1 MQSDELKRR
10 ISAGRGDALAD
21 LVLRN
26 ARIINVF
33 TDEIETADIAIS
45 GNSIV
50 GVGTYHGRKEV
61 DLHGKYVCP
70 GLIDGHIHIE
80 SSMLCGPAFEQAVL
94 PHGTTAVVTDPH
106 EISNVAGLEGLDFM
120 LETTKNLTLSVY
132 FMLPSC
138 VPATDLDESGAVL
151 NAEQLRPYYGD
162 PRVLGLAELMNAYGT
177 VRCDPKILQKI
188 RDCTEAGKIVDG
200 HAPLLSDKDLNAYI
214 AAGVQSDHEC
224 SNIEEAMEKLRR
236 GQYIMIREGTA
247 AKNMEALMPLFRE
260 PYCSRCMLVTDDKH
274 PGDLLDSGHIDSNIR
289 KAIRLGA
296 DPAVAV
302 KMATL
307 VPAQYFG
314 FKQRGAVAPG
324 YRADLVVVPDLES
337 FTVEQVYKNG
347 TLVAEHGKTL
357 KPAPLD
363 IDRVRFSHV
372 MDSFDLDEITLQD
385 LELRESGEQERVICL
400 NRGELLT
407 EEKIIPFQ
415 RHPGKAPGV
424 DPEHNIVKLAV
435 FERHHHSGHVGI
447 GFLGNFSLKCG
458 AVASS
463 IAHDSHN
470 LIVAGDNDT
479 DMMLAGNT
487 VRKNKGGLA
496 FVADG
501 QVVAELALPVAGL
514 MSTESAESVA
524 AKMQALNDA
533 LKAHGVAED
542 IGIFMTLAF
551 VSLPVIPKLRLNTY
565 GIIDVAQQ
573 KVVSWD
579 GTQTAQWLSL
589 RPQGA
594 GHLLTLQEFAGYG
607 PAELSTVSALLAGIC
622 QTALQTVADLD
633 TITAIEKD
641 QEVDFCICGRT
652 SLKRFE
658 ALLINNLL
666 THNFFLMLNNFSRN
680 ISLCK
685 VWSVESCNL
694 HSYILT
700 VSNELIVY
708 SNVSCEVYKNA
719 NLTACMNISY
729 ASTFHTLKT
738 TDLDV
743 LADCLNLLLEKFSNC
758 LL

>member
-1 MQSDELKRR
+1 MNTELLEALTILEEEKNISKDTMMDAIENSL
-10 ISAGRGDALAD
+10 ISACKNHFGTSDNIKVIMDRETCDYSVFAEKEVVEEVFDPALEISLEDAEKLD
-21 LVLRN
+21 SSLHLG
-26 ARIINVF
+26 
-33 TDEIETADIAIS
+33 DIAQIPVES
-45 GNSIV
+45 KSF
-50 GVGTYHGRKEV
+50 GR
-61 DLHGKYVCP
+61 
-70 GLIDGHIHIE
+70 I
-80 SSMLCGPAFEQAVL
+80 ATQNA
-94 PHGTTAVVTDPH
+94 
-106 EISNVAGLEGLDFM
+106 
-120 LETTKNLTLSVY
+120 KNL
-132 FMLPSC
+132 
-138 VPATDLDESGAVL
+138 
-151 NAEQLRPYYGD
+151 
-162 PRVLGLAELMNAYGT
+162 
-177 VRCDPKILQKI
+177 ILQKI

-324 YRADLVVVPDLES
+324 YRADLVVVSDLES

-573 KVVSWD
+573 KVV
-579 GTQTAQWLSL
+579 
-589 RPQGA
+589 
-594 GHLLTLQEFAGYG
+594 
-607 PAELSTVSALLAGIC
+607 PAV
-622 QTALQTVADLD
+622 
-633 TITAIEKD
+633 
-641 QEVDFCICGRT
+641 F
-652 SLKRFE
+652 
-658 ALLINNLL
+658 
-666 THNFFLMLNNFSRN
+666 
-680 ISLCK
+680 
-685 VWSVESCNL
+685 
-694 HSYILT
+694 
-700 VSNELIVY
+700 
-708 SNVSCEVYKNA
+708 
-719 NLTACMNISY
+719 
-729 ASTFHTLKT
+729 
-738 TDLDV
+738 
-743 LADCLNLLLEKFSNC
+743 
-758 LL
+758 

>member
-21 LVLRN
+21 LVLKN
-26 ARIINVF
+26 ARIVNVF
-33 TDEIETADIAIS
+33 TDEIDTADIAIS

-162 PRVLGLAELMNAYGT
+162 PRVLGLAELMNAYGA

-274 PGDLLDSGHIDSNIR
+274 PGDLLQGGHIDYIIR
-289 KAIRLGA
+289 KAIAAGV
-296 DPAVAV
+296 DPVVAV
-302 KMATL
+302 RMGTL
-307 VPAQYFG
+307 VPCQYFG
-314 FKQRGAVAPG
+314 LAHSGAVAPG
-324 YRADLVVVPDLES
+324 YTADLIVLSDLEK
-337 FTVEQVYKNG
+337 FTVEQVYKKG
-347 TLVAEHGKTL
+347 KLVAQQGRMLH
-357 KPAPLD
+357 PAALTVD
-363 IDRVRFSHV
+363 KARFARVF
-372 MDSFDLDEITLQD
+372 DSFNMDEITPEQLQ
-385 LELRESGEQERVICL
+385 LKQTGTRQRVICL
-400 NRGELLT
+400 TPHALLT
-407 EEKIIPFQ
+407 TEKIVPFCQ
-415 RHPGKAPGV
+415 HPGTAPGV
-424 DPEHNIVKLAV
+424 DVAQKIVKLAV
-435 FERHHHSGHVGI
+435 FERHHRSGHVGL
-447 GFLGNFSLKCG
+447 GFLGNYGLQCG

-470 LIVAGDNDT
+470 LIVAGTNDA
-479 DMMLAGNT
+479 DMVLAGNT

-496 FVADG
+496 FALNG
-501 QVVAELALPVAGL
+501 QVVGELPLPVAGL
-514 MSTESAESVA
+514 MSTESAESVEE
-524 AKMQALNDA
+524 KLQALKAA
-533 LKAHGVAED
+533 LKAHGISED
-542 IGIFMTLAF
+542 IDAFMTLAF

-565 GIIDVAQQ
+565 GIVDVEAQRI
-573 KVVSWD
+573 V
-579 GTQTAQWLSL
+579 
-589 RPQGA
+589 
-594 GHLLTLQEFAGYG
+594 
-607 PAELSTVSALLAGIC
+607 PAV
-622 QTALQTVADLD
+622 
-633 TITAIEKD
+633 
-641 QEVDFCICGRT
+641 F
-652 SLKRFE
+652 
-658 ALLINNLL
+658 
-666 THNFFLMLNNFSRN
+666 
-680 ISLCK
+680 
-685 VWSVESCNL
+685 
-694 HSYILT
+694 
-700 VSNELIVY
+700 
-708 SNVSCEVYKNA
+708 
-719 NLTACMNISY
+719 
-729 ASTFHTLKT
+729 
-738 TDLDV
+738 
-743 LADCLNLLLEKFSNC
+743 
-758 LL
+758 

>member
-21 LVLRN
+21 LVLKN
-26 ARIINVF
+26 ARIVNVF
-33 TDEIETADIAIS
+33 TDEIDTADIAIS

-80 SSMLCGPAFEQAVL
+80 SSMLCGQAFEQAVL

-274 PGDLLDSGHIDSNIR
+274 PGDLLQGGHIDYIIR
-289 KAIRLGA
+289 KAIAAGV
-296 DPAVAV
+296 DPVVAV
-302 KMATL
+302 RMGTL
-307 VPAQYFG
+307 VPCQYFG
-314 FKQRGAVAPG
+314 LAHSGAVAPG
-324 YRADLVVVPDLES
+324 YTADLIVLSDLEK
-337 FTVEQVYKNG
+337 FTVEQVYKKG
-347 TLVAEHGKTL
+347 KLVAQQGRMLH
-357 KPAPLD
+357 PAALTVD
-363 IDRVRFSHV
+363 KARFARVF
-372 MDSFDLDEITLQD
+372 DSFNMDEVTPEQLQ
-385 LELRESGEQERVICL
+385 LKQTGTRQRVICL
-400 NRGELLT
+400 TPHALLT
-407 EEKIIPFQ
+407 TEKIVPFCQ
-415 RHPGKAPGV
+415 HPGTAPGV
-424 DPEHNIVKLAV
+424 DVAQKIVKLAV
-435 FERHHHSGHVGI
+435 FERHHRSGHVGL
-447 GFLGNFSLKCG
+447 GFLGNYGLQCG

-470 LIVAGDNDT
+470 LIVAGTNDA
-479 DMMLAGNT
+479 DMVLAGNT

-496 FVADG
+496 FALNG
-501 QVVAELALPVAGL
+501 QVVGELPLPVAGL
-514 MSTESAESVA
+514 MSTESAESVEE
-524 AKMQALNDA
+524 KLQALKAA
-533 LKAHGVAED
+533 LKAHGISED
-542 IGIFMTLAF
+542 IDAFMTLAF

-565 GIIDVAQQ
+565 GIVDVDAQRI
-573 KVVSWD
+573 V
-579 GTQTAQWLSL
+579 
-589 RPQGA
+589 
-594 GHLLTLQEFAGYG
+594 
-607 PAELSTVSALLAGIC
+607 PAV
-622 QTALQTVADLD
+622 
-633 TITAIEKD
+633 
-641 QEVDFCICGRT
+641 F
-652 SLKRFE
+652 
-658 ALLINNLL
+658 
-666 THNFFLMLNNFSRN
+666 
-680 ISLCK
+680 
-685 VWSVESCNL
+685 
-694 HSYILT
+694 
-700 VSNELIVY
+700 
-708 SNVSCEVYKNA
+708 
-719 NLTACMNISY
+719 
-729 ASTFHTLKT
+729 
-738 TDLDV
+738 
-743 LADCLNLLLEKFSNC
+743 
-758 LL
+758 

>member
-21 LVLRN
+21 LVLKN

-33 TDEIETADIAIS
+33 TDEIDTADIAIS

-50 GVGTYHGRKEV
+50 GVGAYHGRKEV

-188 RDCTEAGKIVDG
+188 SDCTEAGKIVDG

-224 SNIEEAMEKLRR
+224 SNIEEAMEKLRL

-274 PGDLLDSGHIDSNIR
+274 PGDLLQGGHIDYIIR
-289 KAIRLGA
+289 KAIAAGV
-296 DPAVAV
+296 DPVVAV
-302 KMATL
+302 RMGTL
-307 VPAQYFG
+307 VPCQYFG
-314 FKQRGAVAPG
+314 LAHSGAVAPG
-324 YRADLVVVPDLES
+324 YTADLIVLSDLEQ
-337 FTVEQVYKNG
+337 FTVEQVYKKG
-347 TLVAEHGKTL
+347 KLVAQQGRMLH
-357 KPAPLD
+357 PAALTVD
-363 IDRVRFSHV
+363 KARFARVF
-372 MDSFDLDEITLQD
+372 DSFNMDEITPEQLQ
-385 LELRESGEQERVICL
+385 LKQTGTRQRVICL
-400 NRGELLT
+400 TPHALLT
-407 EEKIIPFQ
+407 TEKIVPFCQ
-415 RHPGKAPGV
+415 HPGTAPGV
-424 DPEHNIVKLAV
+424 DVAQKIVKLAV
-435 FERHHHSGHVGI
+435 FERHHRSGHVGL
-447 GFLGNFSLKCG
+447 GFLGNYGLQCG

-470 LIVAGDNDT
+470 LIVAGTNDA
-479 DMMLAGNT
+479 DMVLAGNT

-496 FVADG
+496 FALNG
-501 QVVAELALPVAGL
+501 QVVGELPLPVAGL
-514 MSTESAESVA
+514 MSTESAESVEE
-524 AKMQALNDA
+524 KLQALKAA
-533 LKAHGVAED
+533 LKAHGISED
-542 IGIFMTLAF
+542 IDAFMTLAF

-565 GIIDVAQQ
+565 GIVDVDAQRI
-573 KVVSWD
+573 V
-579 GTQTAQWLSL
+579 
-589 RPQGA
+589 
-594 GHLLTLQEFAGYG
+594 
-607 PAELSTVSALLAGIC
+607 PAV
-622 QTALQTVADLD
+622 
-633 TITAIEKD
+633 
-641 QEVDFCICGRT
+641 F
-652 SLKRFE
+652 
-658 ALLINNLL
+658 
-666 THNFFLMLNNFSRN
+666 
-680 ISLCK
+680 
-685 VWSVESCNL
+685 
-694 HSYILT
+694 
-700 VSNELIVY
+700 
-708 SNVSCEVYKNA
+708 
-719 NLTACMNISY
+719 
-729 ASTFHTLKT
+729 
-738 TDLDV
+738 
-743 LADCLNLLLEKFSNC
+743 
-758 LL
+758 

>member
-26 ARIINVF
+26 ARIVNVF
-33 TDEIETADIAIS
+33 TDEIDTADIAIS

-307 VPAQYFG
+307 VPAVCGDTRAGICNAQYSG
-314 FKQRGAVAPG
+314 LLI
-324 YRADLVVVPDLES
+324 LVVVILHNVLGYLTG
-337 FTVEQVYKNG
+337 FGV
-347 TLVAEHGKTL
+347 GKLL
-357 KPAPLD
+357 KLDSTKCRAISIEVGMQNSGLATSLAAAHFAQYPLAT
-363 IDRVRFSHV
+363 IPGAVFSV
-372 MDSFDLDEITLQD
+372 W
-385 LELRESGEQERVICL
+385 
-400 NRGELLT
+400 
-407 EEKIIPFQ
+407 
-415 RHPGKAPGV
+415 
-424 DPEHNIVKLAV
+424 HNISGAILA
-435 FERHHHSGHVGI
+435 
-447 GFLGNFSLKCG
+447 
-458 AVASS
+458 
-463 IAHDSHN
+463 
-470 LIVAGDNDT
+470 
-479 DMMLAGNT
+479 
-487 VRKNKGGLA
+487 
-496 FVADG
+496 
-501 QVVAELALPVAGL
+501 
-514 MSTESAESVA
+514 
-524 AKMQALNDA
+524 
-533 LKAHGVAED
+533 
-542 IGIFMTLAF
+542 
-551 VSLPVIPKLRLNTY
+551 
-565 GIIDVAQQ
+565 
-573 KVVSWD
+573 
-579 GTQTAQWLSL
+579 
-589 RPQGA
+589 
-594 GHLLTLQEFAGYG
+594 
-607 PAELSTVSALLAGIC
+607 
-622 QTALQTVADLD
+622 
-633 TITAIEKD
+633 
-641 QEVDFCICGRT
+641 
-652 SLKRFE
+652 
-658 ALLINNLL
+658 
-666 THNFFLMLNNFSRN
+666 NFFAR
-680 ISLCK
+680 
-685 VWSVESCNL
+685 
-694 HSYILT
+694 
-700 VSNELIVY
+700 
-708 SNVSCEVYKNA
+708 
-719 NLTACMNISY
+719 TA
-729 ASTFHTLKT
+729 
-738 TDLDV
+738 
-743 LADCLNLLLEKFSNC
+743 EKKD
-758 LL
+758 